1 MCTHIFFYVGISKS
15 QVESLFY
22 QIIRANKTF
31 EMSESRVEKLV
42 ELKGDLDSQKLSEC
56 ILQLFLRDYIPDE
69 ETDTPGTLK
78 QAIATAMILAKR
90 YQTEGQHDYFVLQVR
105 SVPVRDFA
113 FLLRHYF
120 VRLDELVE
128 IHPGNEQRV
137 ALRGWHAAT
146 DLATDRLE
154 ANYEL
159 CYVCFN
165 DAIRALWRSTR
176 HFNFSFKNCDHNCNN
191 SQQSVGIALCIFS
204 VLSALSALLFEGV
217 WVFFLLI
224 LIILA
229 LFFAFLHYAQT
240 GPSIFLTRLPDDPQ
254 FFRCRHL
261 SSSETKNK

>member
-1 MCTHIFFYVGISKS
+1 MITC
-15 QVESLFY
+15 
-22 QIIRANKTF
+22 ANKTF

-42 ELKGDLDSQKLSEC
+42 ELKGDLDSRKLSEC
-56 ILQLFLRDYIPDE
+56 VLQLFLRDYVPNE
-69 ETDTPGTLK
+69 ETDTPDSLQKAVST
-78 QAIATAMILAKR
+78 AINLAKR
-90 YQTEGQHDYFVLQVR
+90 YQVEKQDYFVLQVR

-159 CYVCFN
+159 CADCF
-165 DAIRALWRSTR
+165 DEAIRVLWRSTR
-176 HFNFSFKNCDHNCNN
+176 HFNFSFRNCDHNCNN

-204 VLSALSALLFEGV
+204 ALSALSALLFEGV

-224 LIILA
+224 MTTLA

-240 GPSIFLTRLPDDPQ
+240 GPSSFLTRLPDEPQ
-254 FFRCRHL
+254 FFRCQHL
-261 SSSETKNK
+261 AQVAPHDASTSTYSAVDSG

>member
-1 MCTHIFFYVGISKS
+1 MFFFLMITC
-15 QVESLFY
+15 
-22 QIIRANKTF
+22 ANKTF

-42 ELKGDLDSQKLSEC
+42 ELKGDLDSRKLSEC
-56 ILQLFLRDYIPDE
+56 VLQLFLRDYVPNE
-69 ETDTPGTLK
+69 ETDTPDSLQKAVST
-78 QAIATAMILAKR
+78 AINLAKR
-90 YQTEGQHDYFVLQVR
+90 YQVEKQDYFVLQVR

-159 CYVCFN
+159 CADCF
-165 DAIRALWRSTR
+165 DEAIRVLWRSTR
-176 HFNFSFKNCDHNCNN
+176 HFNFSFRNCDHNCNN

-204 VLSALSALLFEGV
+204 ALSALSALLFEGV

-224 LIILA
+224 MTTLA

-240 GPSIFLTRLPDDPQ
+240 GPSSFLTRLPDEPQ
-254 FFRCRHL
+254 FFRCQHL
-261 SSSETKNK
+261 AQVAPHDASTSRG

>member
-1 MCTHIFFYVGISKS
+1 MFFFLMITC
-15 QVESLFY
+15 
-22 QIIRANKTF
+22 ANKTF

-42 ELKGDLDSQKLSEC
+42 ELKGDLDSRKLSEC
-56 ILQLFLRDYIPDE
+56 VLQLFLRDYVPNE
-69 ETDTPGTLK
+69 ETDTPDSLQKAVST
-78 QAIATAMILAKR
+78 AINLAKR
-90 YQTEGQHDYFVLQVR
+90 YQVEKQDYFVLQVR

-159 CYVCFN
+159 CADCF
-165 DAIRALWRSTR
+165 DEAIRVLWRSTR
-176 HFNFSFKNCDHNCNN
+176 HFNFSFRNCDHNCNN

-204 VLSALSALLFEGV
+204 ALSALSALMFEGV

-224 LIILA
+224 MTTLA

-240 GPSIFLTRLPDDPQ
+240 GPSSFLTRLPDEPQ
-254 FFRCRHL
+254 FFRCQHL
-261 SSSETKNK
+261 AQVAPHDASTSRG

>member
-1 MCTHIFFYVGISKS
+1 MITC
-15 QVESLFY
+15 
-22 QIIRANKTF
+22 ANKTF
-31 EMSESRVEKLV
+31 GMSESRVEKLV
-42 ELKGDLDSQKLSEC
+42 ELKGDLDSRKLSEC
-56 ILQLFLRDYIPDE
+56 VLQLFLRDYVPNE
-69 ETDTPGTLK
+69 ETDTPDSLQKAVST
-78 QAIATAMILAKR
+78 AINLAKR
-90 YQTEGQHDYFVLQVR
+90 YQVEKQDYFVLQVR
-105 SVPVRDFA
+105 SVPVRDLA

-159 CYVCFN
+159 CADCF
-165 DAIRALWRSTR
+165 DEAIRVLWRSTR
-176 HFNFSFKNCDHNCNN
+176 HFNFSFRNCDHNCNN

-204 VLSALSALLFEGV
+204 ALSALSALLFEGV

-224 LIILA
+224 MTTLA

-240 GPSIFLTRLPDDPQ
+240 GPSSFLTRLPDEPQ
-254 FFRCRHL
+254 FFRCQHL
-261 SSSETKNK
+261 AQVAPHDASTSRGSQRSDTAVDSG

>member
-1 MCTHIFFYVGISKS
+1 
-15 QVESLFY
+15 
-22 QIIRANKTF
+22 
-31 EMSESRVEKLV
+31 MSESRVEKLV

-56 ILQLFLRDYIPDE
+56 VLQLFLRDYVPDE
-69 ETDTPGTLK
+69 ETDTPDTLK
-78 QAIATAMILAKR
+78 QAIATAMNLAKR
-90 YQTEGQHDYFVLQVR
+90 YQTDQHDYYVLQVR

-120 VRLDELVE
+120 VRIDEFVE

-159 CYVCFN
+159 CYDCFN
-165 DAIRALWRSTR
+165 DAIRVLWRSTR
-176 HFNFSFKNCDHNCNN
+176 HFNFSFRNCDHNCNN

-204 VLSALSALLFEGV
+204 ALSALSALLFEGV

-224 LIILA
+224 MITLA
-229 LFFAFLHYAQT
+229 MFFAFLHYAQT
-240 GPSIFLTRLPDDPQ
+240 GPSTFLTRLPDDPQ

-261 SSSETKNK
+261 NGVVRVGIQEIK